1 MSIITKFILF
11 FLAIFLVIS
20 VGIFYFILGYSENS
34 LKQQVFE
41 DLTVLAETEEGYIL
55 SFMENIK
62 GRVVDFSSDGLIRD
76 YASQII
82 AKKNDKNLVS
92 QFDSHLRNNKQ
103 SVDPTIMGIL
113 IVDVDGNIIASTDD
127 KEVGKNELN
136 DDYFQNVVKSDLK
149 YGSAYISDVIYNE
162 HFSTNDPVLMIMSPI
177 FSVDRNT
184 KLGYI
189 INQISL
195 SEVNKVLSGV
205 KQIELGAP
213 SGIKGR
219 RTSINIYLVNK
230 DNLLISPSIYKNL
243 GILKEKINSPL
254 VDACHRNKETT
265 EIYKNHFDIEVLSA
279 SMCLPIH
286 GWTLLTEMSSEEA
299 FSLISN
305 LRMRIL
311 IFGGLF
317 LLALIIISTLFL
329 YYFIIKS
336 ILKLR
341 EGARIVGA
349 GNLNYEIKVKSN
361 DEFGELAQ
369 DFNLMTKQLK
379 ESFNNLKLSS
389 AKIKESEERYR
400 IMFNG
405 AVDAIFI
412 ADASGNFLEVNKNAE
427 KITGYKE
434 NELLRMNHVQV
445 YSKEDVLRCKEK
457 LNIALQENTCFIENV
472 NILNK
477 SGDLLTVDIGISSL
491 NYGGKKL
498 LQFIVR
504 DVSERAALE
513 KHHKEIDHIKS
524 QFINVVSHQL
534 RTPLNSIRWNL
545 EVLLGGDL
553 GTFKK
558 EQEKFLK
565 AIYLNNQNIITIIA
579 DLFLALEIEE
589 SKIELE
595 KEIID
600 LDVLMGEVAE
610 GFKNSLL
617 IKKIKINIAK
627 PKKGLILNI
636 EADRNKLI
644 QVFSRLIDNAIK
656 YNKEGGEI
664 NVSFSKINDYLV
676 VSIADNGIGIPKDE
690 QAALFSKFFR
700 ASNAAVMY
708 PNASGLGLFISQK
721 IIEAHGGQIWFESVE
736 GKGTTFHVSLSLL
749 PIINNQ

>member
-1 MSIITKFILF
+1 M
-11 FLAIFLVIS
+11 IS
-20 VGIFYFILGYSENS
+20 VGIFYFILGYSESS
-34 LKQQVFE
+34 LRQQVFD
-41 DLTVLAETEEGYIL
+41 DLTVLAETEEGFIL
-55 SFMENIK
+55 TFLENIK
-62 GRVVDFSSDGLIRD
+62 GRAVDFSSDGLIRD
-76 YASQII
+76 YTNRII
-82 AKKNDKNLVS
+82 SMKIKDVDLAN
-92 QFDSHLRNNKQ
+92 QFNSHLRDNKQ
-103 SVDPTIMGIL
+103 SVDSTILGIL
-113 IVDVDGNIIASTDD
+113 IVDVDGNVVASTDN
-127 KEVGKNELN
+127 KEVGKDESK
-136 DDYFQNVVKSDLK
+136 DDYFQNVIKADLR
-149 YGSAYISDVIYNE
+149 YGSAYISDIMYNE
-162 HFSTNDPVLMIMSPI
+162 HFGTENPIIVAVSPI
-177 FSVDRNT
+177 FSVDRRTN
-184 KLGYI
+184 LGYI

-195 SEVNKVLSGV
+195 LEVNKVLNGT

-219 RTSINIYLVNK
+219 RTSIDIYLVNK
-230 DNLLISPSIYKNL
+230 NNILVSPTIYKDL
-243 GILKEKINSPL
+243 GVLKQQIDSPL
-254 VDACHRNKETT
+254 VGACHKSEETT
-265 EIYKNHFDIEVLSA
+265 EIYRNHFGIEVLSA

-299 FSLISN
+299 FLLIKD

-317 LLALIIISTLFL
+317 LLILIIISTLFL

-341 EGARIVGA
+341 EGSRIVGA
-349 GNLNYEIKVKSN
+349 GNLNYEIKVESS
-361 DEFGELAQ
+361 DEFGELAK

-379 ESFNNLKLSS
+379 ESFNDLKFS
-389 AKIKESEERYR
+389 ADKIKESEERYR

-412 ADASGNFLEVNKNAE
+412 ADVEGNFIEVNKNAE

-434 NELLRMNHVQV
+434 NELLRMNHVQI
-445 YSKEDVLRCKEK
+445 YSEGDVGRCKEQ
-457 LNIALQENTCFIENV
+457 LNVALQKNVCFIEGV
-472 NILNK
+472 NILRK
-477 SGDLLTVDIGISSL
+477 SGGVLVTDIGISVLS
-491 NYGGKKL
+491 YEGKEL

-553 GTFKK
+553 GIFKK

-565 AIYLNNQNIITIIA
+565 SVYLNNQNIIAIIS

-589 SKIELE
+589 SKIGLE

-600 LDVLMGEVAE
+600 LDFLIDDVVKEH
-610 GFKNSLL
+610 KNNLS
-617 IKKIKINIAK
+617 IKKIKINIIK
-627 PKKGLILNI
+627 PKKGLALNI

-656 YNKEGGEI
+656 YTKEGGEI
-664 NVSFSKINDYLV
+664 NVNFNKTDGHLV

-690 QAALFSKFFR
+690 QAAMFSKFFR
-700 ASNAAVMY
+700 ASNASVMY

-721 IIEAHGGQIWFESVE
+721 IIEAHGGQIWFESIE
-736 GKGTTFHVSLSLL
+736 GKGTTFHVSLSLFSTAE
-749 PIINNQ
+749 